1 MPEGVGYSRVMI
13 RGRQVGILNEEGRSK
28 VIWLDSKSDALVA
41 SLQSMLPIARH
52 RGLHG
57 WMPDVGTRLKYE

>member
-1 MPEGVGYSRVMI
+1 MPEGVGYSRAMI

-28 VIWLDSKSDALVA
+28 VIWLDSKSDALIA

-57 WMPDVGTRLKYE
+57 